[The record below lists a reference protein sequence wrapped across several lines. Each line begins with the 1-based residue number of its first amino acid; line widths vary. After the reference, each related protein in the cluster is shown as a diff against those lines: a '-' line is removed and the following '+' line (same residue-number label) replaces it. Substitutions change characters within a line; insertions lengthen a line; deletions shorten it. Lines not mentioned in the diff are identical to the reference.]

1 MTDSTTKWYA
11 SWFDTEF
18 YHILYKDRDYREAK
32 LFMGNLIDYLDLDKN
47 AHILDL
53 ACGKG
58 RHSIYLNQLGFP
70 VTGVDL
76 SKNSIQAAQKYATE
90 TLQFKVHDMTQ
101 TLPTKFDAVFNLF
114 TSFGYFDKEEDNLN
128 TLKAIKQELKPGAK
142 AVIDFMN
149 VDYVAKNLVPK
160 EIKTVE
166 GIDFHI
172 KRWIEDGF
180 IKKNIQFTVN
190 QEKYNFTERVK
201 MLSLKDFQN
210 YFDQVGISLIDCFG
224 NYQLQKFDQQQ
235 HQRLILIFN

>member
-76 SKNSIQAAQKYATE
+76 SKNSIQAAQKHATE

>member
-190 QEKYNFTERVK
+190 QKKYNFTERVK

>member
-90 TLQFKVHDMTQ
+90 TLQFKVYDMTQ
-101 TLPTKFDAVFNLF
+101 ALPTKFDAVFNLF

-149 VDYVAKNLVPK
+149 VDYVTRNLVPK

-172 KRWIEDGF
+172 TRWIEDGF
-180 IKKNIQFTVN
+180 IKKNIQFRVN

>member
-201 MLSLKDFQN
+201 MLNLKDFQN

-224 NYQLQKFDQQQ
+224 NYQLQKFDQQ